1 MAFFKSYFPQ
11 IEMKSKI
18 MAVAYK
24 VTASAHAKERNNRIY
39 RYDYIVSKIA
49 EQANI
54 FQL

>member
-18 MAVAYK
+18 MALAYK
-24 VTASAHAKERNNRIY
+24 VTASARAKERNNRIC
-39 RYDYIVSKIA
+39 RSQYIVSKTA